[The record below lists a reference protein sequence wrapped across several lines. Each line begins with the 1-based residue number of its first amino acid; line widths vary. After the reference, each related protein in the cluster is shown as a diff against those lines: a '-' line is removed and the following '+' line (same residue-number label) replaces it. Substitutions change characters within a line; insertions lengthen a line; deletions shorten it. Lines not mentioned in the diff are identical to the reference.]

1 MNNLFSNKTKS
12 KEIEFIINKN
22 RTQNNSVAPRGNSV
36 LERSN
41 KYNLEIKNKQQIKNI
56 LDEPHS
62 VKNLN
67 GLKNLNAYSNN
78 SNLNTEKYDNN
89 YDNKLTRTRLKLFV
103 SRNDNNEEI
112 SSINNNLY
120 DVSKKIVKNN
130 LISENLKNKFSEVFS
145 QSLNNNKSE
154 KKELSANNNN
164 NKIQLKDN
172 NMILNN
178 NKNNNSSVTNLNNI
192 LDIGFFRKKAEKGI

>member
-164 NKIQLKDN
+164 NKIYKLHK
-172 NMILNN
+172 I
-178 NKNNNSSVTNLNNI
+178 
-192 LDIGFFRKKAEKGI
+192 